1 MWINRKIASI
11 ILEVSRQYPVV
22 LLTGA
27 RQVGKTTLLTRLF
40 NEYDYISFDLPSIAE
55 QAETNPQLFFSK
67 YNKNII
73 LDEVQYVPEIFR
85 YLKHEVD
92 KDPKRGRFIL
102 TGSQNF
108 ALMKNITE
116 SLAGRCAIL
125 QLYPLSHSE
134 IHAVKQFDNI
144 TDIDFILKGG
154 YPKLWSEPE
163 TVKEIFFSSYI
174 ATYIERDVRNIINI
188 GKIRDFERFFRALA
202 IRSSQIVSYS
212 DLARDVG
219 VAVSTIKEWM
229 SVLWASN
236 QIFFLEPYYRN
247 LGKRLIKSP
256 KVYIT
261 DVGLLCFLLNIKDH
275 DDLMHSPLLG
285 QIWETYVVCQLMI
298 QYSFKGL
305 KAGMYYWRTRDGSEV
320 DVIMEHGGKIIA
332 LEIKFSEFVKGS
344 ELTSLKNLIATVKK
358 ERVHCAGVIARTS
371 HRYTID
377 DIINVMPLDEALE
390 LI

>member
-1 MWINRKIASI
+1 MWIQRNIASI
-11 ILEVSRQYPVV
+11 ILKVSKQYPVV

-40 NEYDYISFDLPSIAE
+40 NEYDYVSFDLPSIAE

-92 KDPKRGRFIL
+92 KDPQKGRFIL
-102 TGSQNF
+102 AGSQNF

-116 SLAGRCAIL
+116 SLAGRCAVL
-125 QLYPLSHSE
+125 QLYPLSYSE
-134 IHAVKQFDNI
+134 IHAVKQYDNT

-154 YPKLWSEPE
+154 YPKLWSEPQ

-332 LEIKFSEFVKGS
+332 LEIKFSEFVKGN
-344 ELTSLKNLIATVKK
+344 EVTSLKNLIATVKK
-358 ERVHCAGVIARTS
+358 EHVHCAGVIARTS

-390 LI
+390 LL

>member
-1 MWINRKIASI
+1 MWIQRNIASI
-11 ILEVSRQYPVV
+11 ILKVSKQYPVM

-40 NEYDYISFDLPSIAE
+40 NEYDYVSFDLPSIAE

-67 YNKNII
+67 YNKHVI
-73 LDEVQYVPEIFR
+73 LDEVQYIPEIFR

-92 KDPKRGRFIL
+92 KDPQKGRFIL
-102 TGSQNF
+102 AGSQNF

-116 SLAGRCAIL
+116 SLAGRCAVL
-125 QLYPLSHSE
+125 QLYPLSYSE
-134 IHAVKQFDNI
+134 IHAVKQYDNT

-154 YPKLWSEPE
+154 YPKLWSEPQ

-332 LEIKFSEFVKGS
+332 LEIKFSEFVKGN
-344 ELTSLKNLIATVKK
+344 EVTSLKNLIATIKK
-358 ERVHCAGVIARTS
+358 EHIHYAGVIARTS

-377 DIINVMPLDEALE
+377 DIINVMPLNEALE

>member
-344 ELTSLKNLIATVKK
+344 ELTSLKNLIATVKR
-358 ERVHCAGVIARTS
+358 EHVHCAGVIARTS